1 MHITMCSMI
10 SQVDFIIGFH
20 LATTQVL
27 KWKKYIDTEQIQNE
41 GIYDRSEEFNLGESV
56 LDISQNTT
64 IEDQRDEISRAFK
77 RSAN

>member
-1 MHITMCSMI
+1 MI
-10 SQVDFIIGFH
+10 SQVDFIIGFY

-27 KWKKYIDTEQIQNE
+27 NEKNIVIEEIQNE
-41 GIYDRSEEFNLGESV
+41 SIYDRSEEFNLGESV

>member
-1 MHITMCSMI
+1 M
-10 SQVDFIIGFH
+10 
-20 LATTQVL
+20 
-27 KWKKYIDTEQIQNE
+27 QNE
-41 GIYDRSEEFNLGESV
+41 SIYDGSEEFNLVESV